1 MYSYSFL
8 KNYLQIYLSML
19 IYSQKEKKG
28 INNMTDKQLYDILL
42 AKDFTGATLD
52 KNGLVTFEDGYQV
65 SIEDCATFKHMPV
78 KLIVKC
84 IQALIKD
91 LAKYNYIGL
100 WLDNG
105 TLYVDR
111 SIHTYTRE
119 CALDIAKLTNQK
131 AIYNWSTKES
141 EAVK

>member
-1 MYSYSFL
+1 
-8 KNYLQIYLSML
+8 
-19 IYSQKEKKG
+19 
-28 INNMTDKQLYDILL
+28 MTDKELYDILL

-52 KNGLVTFEDGYQV
+52 ASGPVSFNDGFQV

-84 IQALIKD
+84 IQALLKD
-91 LAKYNYIGL
+91 LSPNRYIGL

-111 SIHTYTRE
+111 SVNMYTKE
-119 CALDIAKLTNQK
+119 CALEIAKLTNQK

-141 EAVK
+141 EDVK

>member
-1 MYSYSFL
+1 MTFENSFNL
-8 KNYLQIYLSML
+8 LTRRERAFIIRASR
-19 IYSQKEKKG
+19 KKRG
-28 INNMTDKQLYDILL
+28 NTNMTDKQLYNILM

-52 KNGLVTFEDGYQV
+52 ANGPVTFEDGYQV

-84 IQALIKD
+84 IQALVKD
-91 LAKYNYIGL
+91 LSPDRYIGL
-100 WLDNG
+100 WLDDD

-111 SIHTYTRE
+111 SINLRSRN
-119 CALDIAKLTNQK
+119 AAIDIAKLTNQK

-141 EAVK
+141 EDVK